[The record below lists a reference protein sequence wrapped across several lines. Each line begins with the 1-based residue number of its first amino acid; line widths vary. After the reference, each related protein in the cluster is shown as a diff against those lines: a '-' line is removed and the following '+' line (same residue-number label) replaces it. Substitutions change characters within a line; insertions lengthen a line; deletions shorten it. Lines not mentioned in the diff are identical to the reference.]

1 MCLCVYGECV
11 CACIIIHDNECL
23 IITYISKYMRVMSNG
38 PFCIFSSSKDFINH
52 CVCVYTCIHSFIRM
66 IHTYI
71 HEYGHTHTHTSSN
84 IHTSIW
90 VHTHTHTHLRYIYTY
105 TCESDLLSV
114 SVLARQAPQSASTA
128 TPGRTRLLELRSA
141 PTEAPASTR
150 QRQASTRRA
159 VLSPPKIGVATR
171 AGHTHAHTHT
181 HMMMM
186 AIYCS
191 FRRK

>member
-1 MCLCVYGECV
+1 VCVWCV
-11 CACIIIHDNECL
+11 CVCIIIYYNEGL
-23 IITYISKYMRVMSNG
+23 IITYIQHTRDEREWLSL
-38 PFCIFSSSKDFINH
+38 SSSLSLPLCV
-52 CVCVYTCIHSFIRM
+52 CVCVYIYTCIYTYIRM